1 MLFKARWVGVI
12 VLIIWGMMPLSVFAE
27 NQVSSDECSV
37 TQFINGECQELDE
50 PSPSAEEP
58 EAGQVDETIF
68 PETNTFAM
76 FAQTILALAFVIIL
90 LYVLLRFVGKRSQ
103 SFRSTQILQSMGGV
117 PLGGNRSVQIVRVN
131 DRILVVGVGES
142 IQLLKEI
149 TDPEEVNKMMSQQQ
163 QTMESFDQPI
173 DKVMSWFRKDKG
185 SLEANSTNHDA
196 FKQLLTKQ
204 LGEVSKAQKKVHDE
218 VRERDHK

>member
-1 MLFKARWVGVI
+1 MLFKARWVGIIILV
-12 VLIIWGMMPLSVFAE
+12 IWGIMPISAFAE

-37 TQFINGECQELDE
+37 TQFINGECEEFVE
-50 PSPSAEEP
+50 PSTSTEES
-58 EAGQVDETIF
+58 EEGQVDESIF

-149 TDPEEVNKMMSQQQ
+149 TDPEEVKKMMSQQQ

-173 DKVMSWFRKDKG
+173 DKMMSWFRKGKG
-185 SLEANSTNHDA
+185 RSDAHPTNHDA

-204 LGEVSKAQKKVHDE
+204 LGEVTETQKKVRDE
-218 VRERDHK
+218 VRERGHK